1 MVVRGHPVNKTR
13 EYSGTGVNERE
24 VGSFDWDVE
33 YWGTTVFIWV
43 LIAFVHLSFVGGGR
57 GVCERNSFTNSLIQC

>member
-1 MVVRGHPVNKTR
+1 MVVRGHSVNKTR

-24 VGSFDWDVE
+24 VGSFDWEAE

-43 LIAFVHLSFVGGGR
+43 LIAFIDTFIICWWGQRSV
-57 GVCERNSFTNSLIQC
+57 